1 MVFLGKR
8 GSFAAEGERRACAR
22 RTEQKGTA
30 GVVEALRGAMGFTKG
45 RDRTWERARANARK
59 GRGLG
64 RENPL
69 DKPLTKFAERGNAWQ
84 WVKSLLV

>member
-1 MVFLGKR
+1 MGKR

-45 RDRTWERARANARK
+45 RDRTWERARAGARK

-69 DKPLTKFAERGNAWQ
+69 DKPLTKFVERGN
-84 WVKSLLV
+84 V